1 MLSSILNDMRVLFIV
16 VDLELIK
23 FISYDFFFWLLLW
36 LLLNDIDIMLLETLG
51 HWILLR
57 PLTLVLDGSYL
68 VMSNQFRVLL
78 LRNSEVMVTQD
89 LRVAQ
94 QYHACLLCP
103 VWLFSPVW
111 FYDRLCCE

>member
-51 HWILLR
+51 HWVLLR
-57 PLTLVLDGSYL
+57 PLTLVLDGSNL

-78 LRNSEVMVTQD
+78 LRNSEVMVTQTTLVSD
-89 LRVAQ
+89 LLGDELAVMSRWNALVDD
-94 QYHACLLCP
+94 LL
-103 VWLFSPVW
+103 L
-111 FYDRLCCE
+111 RGT